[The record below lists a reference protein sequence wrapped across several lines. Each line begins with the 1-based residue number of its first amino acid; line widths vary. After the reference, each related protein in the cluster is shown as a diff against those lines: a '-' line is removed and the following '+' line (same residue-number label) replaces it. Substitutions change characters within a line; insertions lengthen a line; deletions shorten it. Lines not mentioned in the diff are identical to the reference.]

1 MMQKQERM
9 IKMAVT
15 TVTKDNFEAVVLQA
29 EKPVLIDFYAT
40 WCGPCRMVSPLVDEI
55 AEEYQNYQIFK
66 VDFNE
71 TPEWAQKFGV
81 MGIPTLVVLKQGKV
95 ITQNVGALPKNAM
108 LDLLEQAEK

>member
-1 MMQKQERM
+1 
-9 IKMAVT
+9 MAVT

-55 AEEYQNYQIFK
+55 AEEYQNYQICK
-66 VDFNE
+66 VDVDE
-71 TPEWAQKFGV
+71 
-81 MGIPTLVVLKQGKV
+81 GKV
-95 ITQNVGALPKNAM
+95 ITQNVGALPKNAI